1 MPYAEPTSPVSPINS
16 SGFSSL
22 LHSPRSESISFP
34 GAAQQQ
40 GSNLLSKVEAQK
52 ALQRALMEVEGQRAE
67 TQDEDQVEM
76 IKDEE
81 PREKEDGHTSR
92 PGWSRRHHYSGSI
105 TPSHSGPSTPT
116 VLPRR
121 NTSSRNG
128 SRQTS
133 PLATPMSFEVTS
145 PLATA
150 WTSTSNSLPRR
161 TSSNHV
167 SPSHGQTM
175 SGIDRRGGK
184 KSDTLGLRGI
194 TRPVRDSQSSVS
206 TLDTDGPTTPM
217 DEITLSLQRYAAEQE
232 AAEKRKRH
240 TRGRTTS
247 QDLDVSVD
255 MDDSHS
261 TTRVDG
267 LPRRRSYDRTPSRDR
282 TPDAM
287 GLPPKEKESVIPF
300 PKSGAAAEQEPA
312 ALVPTPASPL
322 KSNTAIHRVINPRH
336 ATRSGPS
343 LGLRRQPSSSLQLDI
358 PATPPI
364 NYHDLDSGS
373 STPYASTWEG
383 NRPTSSMIRKKSGE
397 LVKPSLK
404 VRSQSTPHLP
414 LRGDMMGSKSE
425 PATPAPAEDDRDFG
439 SDRHKNVRF
448 AGSSGDQ
455 GARLESVVLFLREQ
469 KVTAVSKTADGE
481 EGMYPPTETE
491 TEADTDAREYAAFRR
506 KRNAALQSQ
515 DEGEKFAFGDSS
527 SVVPK
532 VRLDFSPMSNSG
544 GLKDHNVILER
555 AEMSSASEPVA
566 LRGTILVR
574 NVAFQKWVAVRFTMD
589 DWQ

>member
-1 MPYAEPTSPVSPINS
+1 M
-16 SGFSSL
+16 
-22 LHSPRSESISFP
+22 
-34 GAAQQQ
+34 
-40 GSNLLSKVEAQK
+40 LSKVEAQK
-52 ALQRALMEVEGQRAE
+52 ALQRALQQVEGQRAAGM
-67 TQDEDQVEM
+67 QDDDQVET
-76 IKDEE
+76 IKDEV
-81 PREKEDGHTSR
+81 PKEDGHTR

-105 TPSHSGPSTPT
+105 TPVHSGPSTPT
-116 VLPRR
+116 GPTVLPRR
-121 NTSSRNG
+121 QTSSRNG

-133 PLATPMSFEVTS
+133 PLATPMSFEAAS
-145 PLATA
+145 PPATA
-150 WTSTSNSLPRR
+150 STSNALPRR
-161 TSSNHV
+161 VSSTHV

-175 SGIDRRGGK
+175 SGIDRRGNK
-184 KSDTLGLRGI
+184 KSDMLGLRGI
-194 TRPVRDSQSSVS
+194 SRPVRDSQSSVS
-206 TLDTDGPTTPM
+206 TLESNGPPTPM

-247 QDLDVSVD
+247 QDLDVSFD
-255 MDDSHS
+255 ADDAH
-261 TTRVDG
+261 TTKVDG

-282 TPDAM
+282 TPDAT
-287 GLPPKEKESVIPF
+287 GLPSGVQKDKESVIPF
-300 PKSGAAAEQEPA
+300 PKSASVTEQELP
-312 ALVPTPASPL
+312 VTIPTPASPL
-322 KSNTAIHRVINPRH
+322 KSNVAIHRVINPRH
-336 ATRSGPS
+336 TTRSGPS

-364 NYHDLDSGS
+364 DYHDMESGN

-425 PATPAPAEDDRDFG
+425 PATPALGEDDRDFG

-448 AGSSGDQ
+448 AGSAGDQ

-506 KRNAALQSQ
+506 KRNAALQNQ
-515 DEGEKFAFGDSS
+515 DEAEKFAFGEGS

-532 VRLDFSPMSNSG
+532 ARLDFSPMNKD
-544 GLKDHNVILER
+544 GLKDHNVMLER
-555 AEMSSASEPVA
+555 VEMSSGSEPVA